1 MRIGI
6 VTQPLTTNYGGILQ
20 NYALQ
25 QVLKKLGHEVWTF
38 DILKYTWWNWL
49 KETCKIIVYRILGR
63 KSPFLPSPIEF
74 AKKQKSLRQFVNK
87 KISLT
92 KPRTYWF
99 DREIIKKYR
108 LNGIV
113 VGSDQV
119 WRPIY
124 NAHIEDMFLSFAR
137 DMNLVRIAYAA
148 SFGVDKW
155 EFTSRQ
161 QLTCAEL
168 AKLFNA
174 ISVREDS
181 GIDLCDRYLGVNA
194 THVLDPTLL
203 LIAEDYITLCTNMEK
218 QKPFIFAYILAESE
232 AKLSEI
238 KRFAELKKL
247 PYLKISAGPNV
258 KEGDSVERWLSYF
271 RDAAYVIT
279 DSFHGVAF
287 SINFGKDFFVFDNQE
302 RGNSRIDSLLGKLD
316 LKSRVVVDSISMLGP
331 IDWEYV
337 NHILKIERVHSKMWL
352 KNALTIKII

>member
-49 KETCKIIVYRILGR
+49 KETCKVVIFRILGR
-63 KSPFLPSPIEF
+63 KYPFLPSPIEY
-74 AKKQKSLRQFVNK
+74 AKKQNPLRQFVNK
-87 KISLT
+87 RISLT
-92 KPRTYWF
+92 KPRVYWF
-99 DREIIKKYR
+99 ERGIIKKYR

-124 NAHIEDMFLSFAR
+124 NAHIEDMFLAFAR
-137 DMNLVRIAYAA
+137 GMNLIRIAYAA

-155 EFTSRQ
+155 EFTSQQ
-161 QLTCAEL
+161 QLKCVEL
-168 AKLFNA
+168 AKRFNA

-181 GIDLCDRYLGVNA
+181 GIALCDKYLGVNA

-203 LIAEDYITLCTNMEK
+203 LTAENYIALCTNIEE
-218 QKPFIFAYILAESE
+218 QEPFIFAYILDESE

-238 KRFAELKKL
+238 KRFATLKKL
-247 PYLKISAGPNV
+247 PYLEISAGPNV
-258 KEGDSVERWLSYF
+258 KEDDSIERWLSYF

-279 DSFHGVAF
+279 DSFHGTAF
-287 SINFGKDFFVFDNQE
+287 SINFGKDFFVFDNQG

-316 LKSRVVVDSISMLGP
+316 LKSRIVVDSISMLDP
-331 IDWEYV
+331 VDWEHV
-337 NHILKIERVHSKMWL
+337 NHMLKVERMHSKMWL
-352 KNALTIKII
+352 KNALTMKSI

>member
-25 QVLKKLGHEVWTF
+25 QILKKLGHEVWTF

-49 KETCKIIVYRILGR
+49 IEICKVIIFRILGR
-63 KSPFLPSPIEF
+63 KYPFLPSPIEF
-74 AKKQKSLRQFVNK
+74 AKQQNPLRQFVNK
-87 KISLT
+87 RISLT

-99 DREIIKKYR
+99 ERGIIKKYQ

-124 NAHIEDMFLSFAR
+124 NAHIEDMFLAFTR
-137 DMNLVRIAYAA
+137 GMNLIRIAYAA
-148 SFGVDKW
+148 SFGVDNW
-155 EFTSRQ
+155 EFTSQQ
-161 QLTCAEL
+161 QLKCVEL
-168 AKLFNA
+168 AKRFNA

-181 GIDLCDRYLGVNA
+181 GIALCDKYLGVNA

-203 LIAEDYITLCTNMEK
+203 LTAEDYIALCTNIE
-218 QKPFIFAYILAESE
+218 QQEPFIFAYILDESE

-238 KRFAELKKL
+238 KRFAALKKL

-258 KEGDSVERWLSYF
+258 KEGDSIERWLSYF
-271 RDAAYVIT
+271 RDATYVIT
-279 DSFHGVAF
+279 DSFHGTAF
-287 SINFGKDFFVFDNQE
+287 SINFGKDFFVFDNQG

-316 LKSRVVVDSISMLGP
+316 LKSRVVVDSISMLEHV
-331 IDWEYV
+331 DWEHV
-337 NHILKIERVHSKMWL
+337 NHMLKIERMHSKMWL
-352 KNALTIKII
+352 KNALTMKIF